1 MTGWNLPPGCT
12 PLDVDRAMG
21 CLTRCASCGK
31 EIYANEDLE
40 GVEEYICS
48 SCDGDDAYDRMRD
61 EKMEREYWAKQEQKP

>member
-1 MTGWNLPPGCT
+1 MTGWNMPDGCT

-21 CLTRCASCGK
+21 CLTRCVSCGK
-31 EIYANEDLE
+31 EIYAGEDLNED
-40 GVEEYICS
+40 EEQICK